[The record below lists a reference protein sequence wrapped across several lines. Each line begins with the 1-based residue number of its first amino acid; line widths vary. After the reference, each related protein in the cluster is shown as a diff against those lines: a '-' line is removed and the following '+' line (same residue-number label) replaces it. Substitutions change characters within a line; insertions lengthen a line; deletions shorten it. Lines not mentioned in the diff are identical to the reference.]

1 VADAI
6 AALPA
11 GILVAMGIATLL
23 AGRAWKSDRLCALL
37 CGAAFA
43 LAGGTVG
50 REQFL
55 TRDSPSLGSPQT
67 QTVVAAQAS
76 DPLRIAAIRRFFIHD
91 RLGRSATWLALGLG
105 LMAALAASDGQSSRR
120 DLRFAIL
127 LLSLAGVLLA
137 AIANDLYLSL
147 LAIEVAA
154 LPTTVLLFVEPGNAT
169 ARTEAARSLA
179 LNLLALAMLVGGA
192 VLVGLFFGTTNLD
205 DLRAALPQPATS
217 RHVRTLAVTSPI
229 AGQIG
234 LVLLFAGLGVHFLA
248 APFQLATAEIFDG
261 AKFWAIGLTAIF
273 PRAAALLLM
282 IRIFVNGAPRL
293 YGTAQTLFTAIG
305 FLTILLGS
313 VLAVGQSRI
322 RRLLAFLVV
331 FQSGLI
337 LVALAAGCSE
347 RGRAAATPWV
357 GMEVPGGVGAA
368 CLCFAFDSLA
378 IVGLLAIVASRGQ
391 SNRSLDEIDQVA
403 DAVRSNSLTAAAL
416 CVLATSLAG
425 IPPFAGFWSRLAI
438 LRSVLS
444 ISVPAEH
451 GFLPHQNV
459 DYVVV
464 AIAAAGGLILLAVV
478 TLGFVKKVLFD
489 DLDTSRVE
497 ILTNDRQVR
506 MHTFEKTGVAIGM
519 LAALAI
525 VVLGISPGP
534 ITRIAARETAD
545 EHAISQVST
554 DPTLSL
560 PESGNAVKRRGHA
573 VDDADL

>member
-1 VADAI
+1 MADAV

-11 GILVAMGIATLL
+11 GILFAMGIVTVV
-23 AGRAWKSDRLCALL
+23 AGRAWKSDILCALL
-37 CGAAFA
+37 CGTAFSLAAGA
-43 LAGGTVG
+43 VG

-55 TRDSPSLGSPQT
+55 TKDRPSLGAPET
-67 QTVVAAQAS
+67 QTVVAVQAS
-76 DPLRIAAIRRFFIHD
+76 DPLRMAAIGRFFIHD
-91 RLGRSATWLALGLG
+91 RLGRSATWLALGFG
-105 LMAALAASDGQSSRR
+105 LLAALAANDGQSSRL
-120 DLRFAIL
+120 DLRFAML

-137 AIANDLYLSL
+137 VIANDLSLSL
-147 LAIEVAA
+147 IAIEVAA
-154 LPTTVLLFVEPGNAT
+154 LPTTMLLFVEPGDGTTRA
-169 ARTEAARSLA
+169 AAARSLA

-192 VLVGLFFGTTNLD
+192 VLVGLYFGTTNLD
-205 DLRAALPQPATS
+205 DLRAALPQLATS

-234 LVLLFAGLGVHFLA
+234 FVLLFAGLSVHFLA
-248 APFQLATAEIFDG
+248 APFQLAAAEIFDG
-261 AKFWAIGLTAIF
+261 AKFWSIGLTALF
-273 PRAAALLLM
+273 PRGAALLLM
-282 IRIFVNGAPRL
+282 IRILVDGAPRL
-293 YGTAQTLFTAIG
+293 HGTAQTLFTAVG
-305 FLTILLGS
+305 FLTILMGS
-313 VLAVGQSRI
+313 VLAVGQSRV

-347 RGRAAATPWV
+347 RARPAATPWL

-378 IVGLLAIVASRGQ
+378 IVGLLALVASRRQ
-391 SNRSLDEIDQVA
+391 SDRRLDEIEQVA
-403 DAVRSNSLTAAAL
+403 DVVRGDTLTVAAL
-416 CVLATSLAG
+416 CVLTASLAG
-425 IPPFAGFWSRLAI
+425 IPPFAGFWSRVAI

-478 TLGFVKKVLFD
+478 TLGFVKRVLFD

-497 ILTNDRQVR
+497 VLSDDRR
-506 MHTFEKTGVAIGM
+506 PRLKFLERAPFAIGL

-534 ITRIAARETAD
+534 ATRIVAAVTAD
-545 EHAISQVST
+545 EHATSQVSGGGG
-554 DPTLSL
+554 LSS
-560 PESGNAVKRRGHA
+560 PEGGAAVRRRRA
-573 VDDADL
+573 ADVDDL